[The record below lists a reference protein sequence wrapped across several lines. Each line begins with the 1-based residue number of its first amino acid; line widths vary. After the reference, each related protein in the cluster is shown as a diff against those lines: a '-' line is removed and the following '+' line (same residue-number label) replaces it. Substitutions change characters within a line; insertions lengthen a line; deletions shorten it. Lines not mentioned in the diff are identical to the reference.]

1 MIYYLV
7 VGLWIFLLV
16 LVIFIAAKPISMG
29 IEARRNIK
37 DNKTENFSNSV
48 NSDYDDQENINLER
62 FINAW
67 WCNQKKN

>member
-7 VGLWIFLLV
+7 VGLCIFLLV

-37 DNKTENFSNSV
+37 DNKTENFSRGIGLYS
-48 NSDYDDQENINLER
+48 
-62 FINAW
+62 
-67 WCNQKKN
+67 KKWSSKI